1 MIFEKLAELV
11 ADQFGVNAEEVT
23 PETSFVDDFSADSID
38 IVELM
43 MAVEEEFSL
52 GEVEE
57 NSLEAIK
64 TVGDVA
70 NYIKEHID

>member
-1 MIFEKLAELV
+1 MIFERLAELV

-64 TVGDVA
+64 TVGDVV
-70 NYIKEHID
+70 NYIKEHVE